1 MEHMPANSSMRISAH
16 LSHVAGAD
24 ARQRLLARGRRPATR
39 RTRALAAARR
49 TTLRTCRSLWRK
61 SICKSKLGYKY
72 VTLEHCSV
80 RVVYMY
86 RVELIGFAAR
96 RRTASPWAIRLCG
109 RTAAQVIWAQSSR
122 PPSEELRCA
131 LLTASLVCNCWLYLE
146 FIFSE
151 LFRILIASTHK
162 RVPPQTRRFF
172 LVYFFCAN

>member
-1 MEHMPANSSMRISAH
+1 MDHMPAKSSMRISAH

-61 SICKSKLGYKY
+61 SLHAKANLDTKY
-72 VTLEHCSV
+72 VTLEYCSV
-80 RVVYMY
+80 RVVY

-151 LFRILIASTHK
+151 LFRIVL
-162 RVPPQTRRFF
+162 
-172 LVYFFCAN
+172 